1 MKYDMDK
8 DEYICSNNK
17 RLKYI
22 GDTKRKSK
30 SGYESNI
37 ESN

>member
-17 RLKYI
+17 RYI
-22 GDTKRKSK
+22 GDTKRKSE